1 MKSFRRVYAAQCR
14 SAELLGAAEKIPKGK
29 ARDDMVKQVKTYQ
42 LGLKALGE
50 FHFEAVKIQKC
61 FFKLEKFAKKQS
73 NLPIWMQLM
82 ARRTS
87 SWRVSGN

>member
-42 LGLKALGE
+42 LGLKALG
-50 FHFEAVKIQKC
+50 K
-61 FFKLEKFAKKQS
+61 FFFIRSVSMNFFQSVKFAKKQS
-73 NLPIWMQLM
+73 NPLSWMQSM
-82 ARRTS
+82 AKRTN
-87 SWRVSGN
+87 SWRVS